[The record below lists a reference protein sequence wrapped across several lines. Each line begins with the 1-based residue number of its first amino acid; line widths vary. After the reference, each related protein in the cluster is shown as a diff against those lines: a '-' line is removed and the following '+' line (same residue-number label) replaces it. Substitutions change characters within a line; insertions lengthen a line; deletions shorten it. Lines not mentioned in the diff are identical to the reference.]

1 MESIV
6 DKTETQIGV
15 AEEALKEKWIKE
27 LEIYCKLKSAFI
39 LEGDVFDKRRYGAFA
54 VKRNVVP
61 RPYCN
66 GL

>member
-39 LEGDVFDKRRYGAFA
+39 LEGDVFDKRACVDSDGMALL
-54 VKRNVVP
+54 P
-61 RPYCN
+61 LN